1 MESLDAHILVQ
12 WNGTRSICLQCVQLR
27 ALSEEPVNRNEIF
40 FFLTLLYRECFA
52 SRLSHN
58 LLLAAL

>member
-40 FFLTLLYRECFA
+40 FFLTLLYR
-52 SRLSHN
+52 
-58 LLLAAL
+58 